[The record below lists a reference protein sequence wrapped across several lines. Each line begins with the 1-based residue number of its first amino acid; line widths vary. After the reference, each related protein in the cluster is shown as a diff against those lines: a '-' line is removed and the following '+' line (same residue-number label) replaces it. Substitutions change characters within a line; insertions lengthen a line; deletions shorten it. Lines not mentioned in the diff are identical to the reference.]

1 MAVTRNLT
9 SVLVGEDRGTIEG
22 IVSGLATTP
31 ITTSNKIITELD
43 LPNQTTGNYIRN
55 GGFDEWS
62 RGTPITVSGYSV
74 DGWTGSGFTVTR
86 VAGITRN
93 WKDNPFYVARLTP
106 KTLGVYS
113 SISQI
118 MLGSKAKLAGKTVTI
133 SFSAMG
139 TITDPI
145 TVNSWE
151 KGDTGTLL
159 PFVNNLYLTQSPT
172 RYSFTAVIPDEAYIN
187 ESLYVRFAIQSPT
200 TTTDYLEISDVQ
212 FEVGSVATSFIQEDP
227 ATIRNV
233 NRFYLRKYATQQ
245 NVFDLSYQMNS
256 TPTEIATTPYYL
268 YSAEL

>member
-9 SVLVGEDRGTIEG
+9 SALVGEDRGTIEG

-43 LPNQTTGNYIRN
+43 LPNQATGNYIRN

-62 RGTPITVSGYSV
+62 RGTPITVTGYSV
-74 DGWTGSGFTVTR
+74 DGWICSGFTATR
-86 VAGITRN
+86 ITGIERY
-93 WKDNPFYVARLTP
+93 WEDNPFYVVRLVP

-113 SISQI
+113 GMSQI

-145 TVNSWE
+145 IVFGLE
-151 KGDTGTLL
+151 KGDTGTKI
-159 PFVNNLYLTQSPT
+159 PFVNNLYLTRNPI
-172 RYSFTAVIPDEAYIN
+172 RYSFTAIIPDEAYTN
-187 ESLYVRFAIQSPT
+187 ESLYVRFAIENPT
-200 TTTDYLEISDVQ
+200 TTIDYLEISNVQ

-245 NVFDLSYQMNS
+245 NVNDLAYEMRT